1 MWRWLTNNHQTLTGI
16 GAMLVG
22 IAALFVAWDQ
32 GRVMRAQ
39 QHGAVY
45 PILQIDGFTTR
56 DGELQRV
63 GARISNNGVGPA
75 LIDDIQLIRDG
86 EPTPDFSALG
96 PFIPEQA
103 ELNWS
108 TMIGRVLAPGESIA
122 PLEYMWAADDV
133 DQAVLDAF
141 QAEWARWD
149 MAVCYCS
156 VFGKCWLA
164 DTRGVGRRPEP
175 RRQCP
180 RPDEDVFEQIAE
192 SSRQATADEAEAQP

>member
-22 IAALFVAWDQ
+22 VAALLVAWDQ

-75 LIDDIQLIRDG
+75 LIDDIQLIRDD

-175 RRQCP
+175 QRQCP